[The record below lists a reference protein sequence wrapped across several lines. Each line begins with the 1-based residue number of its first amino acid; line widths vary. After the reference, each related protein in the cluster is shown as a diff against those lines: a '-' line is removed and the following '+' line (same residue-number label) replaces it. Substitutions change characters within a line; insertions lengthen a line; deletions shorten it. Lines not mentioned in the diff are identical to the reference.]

1 MPFVDGATGS
11 VRVCGSTISAL
22 LRLVVARARLVAV
35 VGAVLA
41 LTVACM
47 GSSGSTEAGQGS
59 GGGSGDGGRDVAP
72 VTLQVQPAA
81 EARDVAPG
89 TPVVVAAAGGTL
101 GAVRVASTG
110 GASLAGELDTAKA
123 TWTST
128 GRLGF
133 GTTYRV
139 TAAATSA
146 AGERA
151 TLSSTFTTVSARA
164 QVFPAVAPLRGT
176 VMGVG
181 LPIRVYFDSP
191 VSNRKAATDR
201 MTVTT
206 SVPTE
211 GAWRWFSPSEV
222 HWRPRVYW
230 TAGTKIRLDISLYGV
245 DLGGGVWGGLNA
257 DRHLEFSVGP
267 SHVSV
272 ADARTYRMKVYS
284 NGRLLRTLPVSMG
297 KEVRGQYTKSG
308 PHVVIEKNRVKK
320 MDSRTYGLALD
331 AGGYTAKV
339 EWATRI
345 SNNGEFAH
353 SAPWSVPQQG
363 RTNVS
368 HGCINLSPSNARWF
382 FHFSKLGDVVEV
394 VGTPVKL
401 GPKDGDIYDWSIP
414 WSQWANG

>member
-1 MPFVDGATGS
+1 MIPA
-11 VRVCGSTISAL
+11 R
-22 LRLVVARARLVAV
+22 LRAVVARARLVGV

-47 GSSGSTEAGQGS
+47 GSSGSSVAGQGT
-59 GGGSGDGGRDVAP
+59 GGGSKEGGRVAAS
-72 VTLQVQPAA
+72 VTLDVRPAA

-89 TPVVVAAAGGTL
+89 TPVVVKAAGGTL
-101 GAVRVASTG
+101 GTVRVASAD
-110 GASLAGELDTAKA
+110 GASLAGELDAARA
-123 TWTST
+123 TWTSS

-151 TLSSTFTTVSARA
+151 TLSSTFTTISARA

-191 VSNRKAATDR
+191 VSDRTAATDR
-201 MTVTT
+201 MKVTT

-211 GAWRWFSPSEV
+211 GAWRWFSSSEV

-230 TAGTKIRLDISLYGV
+230 KAGTKVRLDISLYGV
-245 DLGGGVWGGLNA
+245 DLGDGAWGGLDA
-257 DRHLEFSVGP
+257 DRHLDFSVGP

-272 ADARTYRMKVYS
+272 ANARTHQMKVYS

-297 KEVRGQYTKSG
+297 KEVRGRYTKSG
-308 PHVVIEKNRVKK
+308 PHVVIEKSRVKK
-320 MDSRTYGLALD
+320 MDSRTFGLALD

-353 SAPWSVPQQG
+353 SAPWSVAQQG
-363 RTNVS
+363 HSNVS
-368 HGCINLSPSNARWF
+368 HGCINLSPSNAQWF
-382 FHFSKLGDVVEV
+382 FNFSKLGDVVEV

-401 GPKDGDIYDWSIP
+401 GPKDGDIYDWAVP